1 MGSLALLGVGCLIVA
16 CTAVGLRLLA
26 LGARGRRAP
35 ELALGAGYLLFGAIG
50 YPLSAV
56 ARASAAEGAAHAG
69 LWLAAA
75 LAIQNLG
82 VIGCYVFPA
91 RVFRPGRAGVAVAAA
106 GALLLAVSWIGHGIE
121 PGWPGARSHGPWYY
135 LGLATRAAAFVWCA
149 AEAFAYWA
157 RLRRRLRIGLADAVV
172 ANRMWLWGTSS
183 LLIALGFAV
192 FAVGTLSPG
201 GVNTAPV
208 VLSVSACG
216 LGAATAM
223 TLAFFPP
230 AFYRRWLERGRQPLP
245 R

>member
-26 LGARGRRAP
+26 LGARGRRLP
-35 ELALGAGYLLFGAIG
+35 ELALGSGYLLFGALG

-69 LWLAAA
+69 LWLATA

-82 VIGCYVFPA
+82 VIACYVFTA
-91 RVFRPGRAGVAVAAA
+91 RVFRPGRPGVAVAAT
-106 GALLLAVSWIGHGIE
+106 GALLLAVSWIGHSVE

-157 RLRRRLRIGLADAVV
+157 QLRRRLRIGLADAVV
-172 ANRMWLWGTSS
+172 VNRMWLWGASS
-183 LLIALGFAV
+183 LSIALGFAV
-192 FAVGTLSPG
+192 FAAGTLSAG
-201 GVNTAPV
+201 GVNAAPV
-208 VLSVSACG
+208 VLTVSAIG
-216 LGAATAM
+216 LLAAAAM

-230 AFYRRWLERGRQPLP
+230 AFYRRWLDRVAPDAQR
-245 R
+245 